1 VAIVG
6 DMSTSRLARPWH
18 TVTLVAAAV
27 ALVLQLVLILQGQTT
42 VDGVVASTG
51 AEAVRRYFSYFTIQS
66 NLLVAVSTFLIVTGR
81 SDGRA
86 FSVVRLASL
95 VGITVT
101 GVVAAV
107 ALPPSPSY
115 TTANLLCDRLLHVA
129 VPLLTVVGWVAFGPR
144 GRATMRDIAPALA
157 WPVVWLVATLSLGP
171 VAGWYPYPFLN
182 VGTLGFPRVL
192 VTCLLVA
199 VLFVGLCALAVGLD
213 YRLSRRSRVSTPT
226 A

>member
-1 VAIVG
+1 
-6 DMSTSRLARPWH
+6 MSTSRLARPWH

-95 VGITVT
+95 V
-101 GVVAAV
+101 AS
-107 ALPPSPSY
+107 PSP
-115 TTANLLCDRLLHVA
+115 VWW
-129 VPLLTVVGWVAFGPR
+129 PLSRSPR
-144 GRATMRDIAPALA
+144 RRATRRPTCC
-157 WPVVWLVATLSLGP
+157 ATGCCTSP
-171 VAGWYPYPFLN
+171 C
-182 VGTLGFPRVL
+182 R
-192 VTCLLVA
+192 C
-199 VLFVGLCALAVGLD
+199 
-213 YRLSRRSRVSTPT
+213 
-226 A
+226 